1 MGANFE
7 TVSPRTSDRAHTLR
21 SARQVRY
28 VSSAREAITTITK
41 YSKDQSMNVRSAR
54 NYVNL
59 FVRNLFGRQA
69 LYPRSKAYSDGVRA
83 RFLLRITG
91 YREINPYKS
100 GRAKADAF
108 MLGFTEGGEMEIPLM
123 RASKFCFSRRRA

>member
-28 VSSAREAITTITK
+28 VSSA
-41 YSKDQSMNVRSAR
+41 KD
-54 NYVNL
+54 
-59 FVRNLFGRQA
+59 
-69 LYPRSKAYSDGVRA
+69 
-83 RFLLRITG
+83 
-91 YREINPYKS
+91 REINPYKS

-108 MLGFTEGGEMEIPLM
+108 MLGFTEGGEMEIPPM
-123 RASKFCFSRRRA
+123 RAPKFSRRRA